1 MILSDDDYIYL
12 ATQCAMQ
19 DFGRVDR
26 DGEMVYVSMYTHVE
40 YDQHEL
46 SLTGGHI
53 PVYAECNVI
62 YVDFDTADGSEVE
75 VDTSRIEKQTYE
87 LLMLNNYNYANY

>member
-1 MILSDDDYIYL
+1 MKLTDDDYRQL
-12 ATQCAMQ
+12 AEQCATQ
-19 DFGRVDR
+19 DWGRIDR
-26 DGEMVYVSMYTHVE
+26 AGGMVYVSMYTHVE

-62 YVDFDTADGSEVE
+62 YVDFDTSDCSEVE
-75 VDTSRIEKQTYE
+75 VDTGRIEE
-87 LLMLNNYNYANY
+87 EVFNILMQY

>member
-1 MILSDDDYIYL
+1 MTLTDDDYREL
-12 ATQCAMQ
+12 AAQCAVQ
-19 DFGRVDR
+19 DFGRIDR

-53 PVYAECNVI
+53 PVYAEARVKDVCCEN
-62 YVDFDTADGSEVE
+62 DTE
-75 VDTSRIEKQTYE
+75 VDTGRIEE
-87 LLMLNNYNYANY
+87 EVFNILMQY

>member
-1 MILSDDDYIYL
+1 MILSDDDYRQL
-12 ATQCAMQ
+12 AEQCATQ
-19 DFGRVDR
+19 DWGRIGR

-75 VDTSRIEKQTYE
+75 VDTGRIEEETYK
-87 LLMLNNYNYANY
+87 LLMKY

>member
-1 MILSDDDYIYL
+1 MTLSDDDYRQL
-12 ATQCAMQ
+12 AEQCATQ
-19 DFGRVDR
+19 DWGRIGR

-75 VDTSRIEKQTYE
+75 VDTGRIEEETYK
-87 LLMLNNYNYANY
+87 LLMKY

>member
-1 MILSDDDYIYL
+1 MTLTDDDYREL
-12 ATQCAMQ
+12 AAQCAVQ
-19 DFGRVDR
+19 DFGRIDR

-46 SLTGGHI
+46 SLTGGLV

-62 YVDFDTADGSEVE
+62 YVDLDTADGSEVE
-75 VDTSRIEKQTYE
+75 VDTGRIEE
-87 LLMLNNYNYANY
+87 EVFNILMQY

>member
-1 MILSDDDYIYL
+1 MKLTDDDYRQL
-12 ATQCAMQ
+12 AEQCATQGW
-19 DFGRVDR
+19 GRIDR

-53 PVYAECNVI
+53 PVYAEVYVTNVFC
-62 YVDFDTADGSEVE
+62 DEDTE
-75 VDTSRIEKQTYE
+75 VDTARIEELTYDI
-87 LLMLNNYNYANY
+87 LMQY